1 LGTVINSKLN
11 GNKMTRYAAFLRGI
25 NVSGQK
31 IIKMERL
38 KEIFESMKV
47 KNVKTY
53 IQSGNVIFDSSESNS
68 ETLINKIESHIKK
81 SLGYE
86 VTVITRTAAE
96 IEKVITQ
103 NPFAKKKLDKDYN
116 LYITFLAEEPTDA
129 LKKSLMES
137 RDEIANYKIINREVY
152 TLYKRSNAKH
162 PFSNNFV
169 EKKLKVAATTRNWNV
184 VNKIYELGKG

>member
-1 LGTVINSKLN
+1 MI
-11 GNKMTRYAAFLRGI
+11 RYIALLRGI

-38 KEIFESMKV
+38 KEIFESMKF
-47 KNVKTY
+47 KNVRTY
-53 IQSGNVIFDSSESNS
+53 IQSGNVLFDSTELNS

-86 VTVITRTAAE
+86 VPTVVRSVSE
-96 IEKVITQ
+96 IEKIIKL
-103 NPFAKKKLDKDYN
+103 NPFSKIKIDKEVG
-116 LYITFLAEEPTDA
+116 LYVTFLSEVPKSD
-129 LKKSLMES
+129 LNKSLVDS
-137 RDEIANYKIINREVY
+137 SDDIATYRIINREVF
-152 TLYKRSNAKH
+152 TLYKRTNAKH

-184 VNKIYELGKG
+184 VNKIYELGID

>member
-1 LGTVINSKLN
+1 
-11 GNKMTRYAAFLRGI
+11 MTRYAAFLRGI

-38 KEIFESMKV
+38 KEIFESMKF
-47 KNVKTY
+47 KNVRTY
-53 IQSGNVIFDSSESNS
+53 IQSGNVLFDSTESNS

-81 SLGYE
+81 SLGCE

-96 IEKVITQ
+96 IEKIVEQ

-116 LYITFLAEEPTDA
+116 LYVTFLSEEPAAD
-129 LKKSLMES
+129 LKKSLQLLS
-137 RDEIANYKIINREVY
+137 DEIATYKITSCEVY